1 MLECKNCKTQH
12 KNRTKGLPTK
22 RNINAKQKHTNT
34 HKKQMKYPKTIKEN
48 QSKSQED
55 DEMQSTWIGVMGL
68 DMVD

>member
-1 MLECKNCKTQH
+1 
-12 KNRTKGLPTK
+12 
-22 RNINAKQKHTNT
+22 
-34 HKKQMKYPKTIKEN
+34 MKYQKTIKEN